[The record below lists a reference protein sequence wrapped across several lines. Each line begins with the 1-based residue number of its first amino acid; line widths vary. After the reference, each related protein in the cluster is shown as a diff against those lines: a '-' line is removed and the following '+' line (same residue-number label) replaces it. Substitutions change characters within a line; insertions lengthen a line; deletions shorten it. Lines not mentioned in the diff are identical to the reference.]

1 MTKSIN
7 YIDYNFKKIY
17 NREIKNGIRED
28 TKAILGRNIDSCLN
42 IVDTYGAKTNNTF
55 SKVTFVN
62 RVEKKNSDLKEIV
75 TNNDYYTDQN
85 KTIIILKKLSK
96 LLEVIKWW

>member
-1 MTKSIN
+1 MTKTIN
-7 YIDYNFKKIY
+7 PLDYTFKKIY
-17 NREIKNGIRED
+17 NREIRHGIREN
-28 TKAILGRNIDSCLN
+28 TKNMLGRNIDSCLN

-62 RVEKKNSDLKEIV
+62 RVEKNNSDLKEIV

-96 LLEVIKWW
+96 LLEVIKW

>member
-1 MTKSIN
+1 MTKTIN
-7 YIDYNFKKIY
+7 PLDYTFKKIH
-17 NREIKNGIRED
+17 NREIKNGIRKD
-28 TKAILGRNIDSCLN
+28 TKNMLGRNIDSCLN
-42 IVDTYGAKTNNTF
+42 IVDTYGTKTNNTF

-62 RVEKKNSDLKEIV
+62 RIEKNNSDLKEIA

-96 LLEVIKWW
+96 LLEVIKW

>member
-7 YIDYNFKKIY
+7 YLDYTFKKIY
-17 NREIKNGIRED
+17 EREVKNGIRED
-28 TKAILGRNIDSCLN
+28 TKNMPGRNIDFCLN
-42 IVDTYGAKTNNTF
+42 VVDTYSTKTNNTF

-62 RVEKKNSDLKEIV
+62 RIEKNNSDLKEIA